1 MRVRRLPVIDEYVE
15 DGRRALHLG
24 STVIALSELG
34 SAVLEEIGPA
44 WTDLDDVTDALVAR
58 FGAPPDRDAASV
70 TREAVEDLRA
80 QGVLEV
86 EEDPDGKRDEP
97 TAP

>member
-1 MRVRRLPVIDEYVE
+1 MRVRRLPVVDEYVE

-34 SAVLEEIGPA
+34 SAVLEEIGPD
-44 WTDLDDVTDALVAR
+44 WTDLEDVADGLVSR
-58 FGAPPDRDAASV
+58 FGAPEDRDAANV

-86 EEDPDGKRDEP
+86 EEDPEGQADEP
-97 TAP
+97 TGP

>member
-1 MRVRRLPVIDEYVE
+1 MRARRLPVVDEYVE
-15 DGRRALHLG
+15 DGRYALHLG
-24 STVIALSELG
+24 ATVIALSELG

-44 WTDLDDVTDALVAR
+44 WTELDAVTDALVAR
-58 FGAPPDRDAASV
+58 FGAPVDRDASSV
-70 TREAVEDLRA
+70 TREAVEDLRT

-86 EEDPDGKRDEP
+86 DEDGVAGRDEP

>member
-1 MRVRRLPVIDEYVE
+1 MRVRRLPVVDEYVE

-34 SAVLEEIGPA
+34 SAVLEAIGPA
-44 WTDLDDVTDALVAR
+44 WTDLEDVTAALVAR
-58 FGAPPDRDAASV
+58 FGAPPDRDATSV

-80 QGVLEV
+80 QRVLEV
-86 EEDPDGKRDEP
+86 EEGSFGEPHEP
-97 TAP
+97 T